1 MAMAYFGNAVKD
13 DISVNVNNA
22 LTGII
27 LSARPSLSSGQ
38 QGQALAIMMAAFNI
52 KANPDKGQFGS
63 WPSINRVTI
72 QFATVHNDPNQFDVT
87 VSDVVSGQNLYF
99 YVFENTLV
107 GQNELGSSVGIKIE
121 MLQVAPKP
129 IQGAGAT

>member
-13 DISVNVNNA
+13 EISVNINNA
-22 LTGII
+22 LAGII
-27 LSARPSLSSGQ
+27 LSARPSLSSGGLQ
-38 QGQALAIMMAAFNI
+38 TLAMIMASFII
-52 KANPDKGQFGS
+52 KANKDKGQFGS
-63 WPSINRVTI
+63 WPSTNRVTI
-72 QFATVHNDPNQFDVT
+72 QFATLRDDPNQFDVT
-87 VSDVVSGQNLYF
+87 VSDVVTGQNLYF

-129 IQGAGAT
+129 IQGVGVT